1 MSSTVAAAIAQARR
15 DKLVIRHKAGL
26 SADELADIRQAF
38 ELFDSDG
45 SGGIDAQEMRV
56 AMRALGYTVTKE
68 QVEEM
73 VAGMDKDG
81 GGSIEYGEF
90 LSLMLKQASTRSS
103 EEGKHTLVSAGQ
115 RGSIEYGE
123 FLSLMLKQ
131 ALLEVLFGSALWYVG
146 SYWLPAL
153 DPAHRLCLWPDQD
166 LQGVF
171 ATMLALGP
179 ASTPGGSRTAPRP
192 ALTLAHLKAVCQE
205 MREEVSEQDLQ
216 PPRSQ
221 TATQAAA
228 SEPGPSAPPPAKRS
242 KRTKAEQAAEPTQ
255 PTSGAG
261 KGKGKAARPTLP
273 ALQPGIW

>member
-15 DKLVIRHKAGL
+15 DKLVSRHKAGL

-90 LSLMLKQASTRSS
+90 LSLMVKQASTRSS
-103 EEGKHTLVSAGQ
+103 EE
-115 RGSIEYGE
+115 
-123 FLSLMLKQ
+123 
-131 ALLEVLFGSALWYVG
+131 
-146 SYWLPAL
+146 
-153 DPAHRLCLWPDQD
+153 D

-179 ASTPGGSRTAPRP
+179 ASTPGSSRTAPRP

-228 SEPGPSAPPPAKRS
+228 SEPGPSAPPPAKHN
-242 KRTKAEQAAEPTQ
+242 KRTKADQAAEPTQ
-255 PTSGAG
+255 PTRGAS
-261 KGKGKAARPTLP
+261 KGKGKAARPTQHCSKANGGLRP
-273 ALQPGIW
+273 LHGGKQVAPIGACWWPEKKLYAKG